1 MKKIFLAIVVAL
13 FSINVMAQHEIGGVV
28 GGLYGLSHKYWF
40 SNALAVQTDLAVGLT
55 QAATMVDYGEMGGKK
70 STSFGIYDFTINP
83 NVEYHWALPVENLK
97 IYAGGGINFGLY
109 DNLAK
114 ASYSVAYAYAELYQQ
129 AADYMDYEPAVPA
142 ATSAGS
148 TVNGKFGINAIVGLQ
163 YNLKSVP
170 LALAFDFRPGYG
182 LGFNKPYT
190 DYDEAGNKHTVARV
204 SHFFDWKLAFAVRYC
219 L

>member
-1 MKKIFLAIVVAL
+1 MKKIFLAVVVAL
-13 FSINVMAQHEIGGVV
+13 VSINAMAQHEIGGVV
-28 GGLYGLSHKYWF
+28 GGLYGVSHKFWF
-40 SNALAVQTDLAVGLT
+40 SDALAVQTDLAVGLT
-55 QAATMVDYGEMGGKK
+55 VAASSADNGYGQKVTA
-70 STSFGIYDFTINP
+70 SYSIYDFTINP

-97 IYAGGGINFGLY
+97 IYSGGGINFGLY

-114 ASYSVAYAYAELYQQ
+114 PNYAAIYAAYGLEDYGYSS
-129 AADYMDYEPAVPA
+129 PK
-142 ATSAGS
+142 S

-190 DYDEAGNKHTVARV
+190 DYDDAGNAHKVANV
-204 SHFFDWKLAFAVRYC
+204 THFFDWKIAFAVRYC